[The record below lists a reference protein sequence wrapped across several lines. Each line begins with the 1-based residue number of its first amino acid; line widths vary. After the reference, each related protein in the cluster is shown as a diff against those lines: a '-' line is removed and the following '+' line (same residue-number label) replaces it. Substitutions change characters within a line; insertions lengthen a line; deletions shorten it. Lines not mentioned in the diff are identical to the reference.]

1 MTIAIDQPP
10 PPHVKRWTKREYN
23 ELIERGAFQGQRV
36 YLFRGE
42 LIEMSPQYH
51 PHAFAVTRLNKALFL
66 AFGVDGGYEIR
77 IQLPFETPGE
87 SMPEP
92 DALVCT
98 VEQNLR
104 RPHPDQ
110 AVLVIEVAD
119 SSLATDRDKAL
130 DYAAAGIPEYWIVD
144 VNRRVV
150 EVYRSPLA
158 DPTAVLGFRF
168 PEPSTYSSD
177 ASIEL
182 LAKPGVTI
190 QIAQLFHTAS

>member
-23 ELIERGAFQGQRV
+23 ELIE
-36 YLFRGE
+36 
-42 LIEMSPQYH
+42 MSPQYH
-51 PHAFAVTRLNKALFL
+51 PHAFAVTRLTKALVLSFE
-66 AFGVDGGYEIR
+66 AEGGHEIR

-98 VEQNLR
+98 IEQNLR
-104 RPHPDQ
+104 LPHPNQ
-110 AVLVIEVAD
+110 AILAIEVAD
-119 SSLATDRDKAL
+119 SSLATDREKAF

-150 EVYRSPLA
+150 EVYRNPVSDA
-158 DPTAVLGFRF
+158 TAFLGFRYGQ
-168 PEPSTYSSD
+168 PTIYNAD
-177 ASIEL
+177 ASIET
-182 LAKPGVTI
+182 LAKPGVKI
-190 QIAQLFHTAS
+190 QISQLFHQAS

>member
-1 MTIAIDQPP
+1 MTIAVDQPP

-23 ELIERGAFQGQRV
+23 DLVERGVFQGQRL

-51 PHAFAVTRLNKALFL
+51 PHAFAVTRLNKALFV
-66 AFGVDGGYEIR
+66 AFGADGGYEIR

-104 RPHPDQ
+104 RPHPNQ
-110 AVLVIEVAD
+110 AVLAIEVAD
-119 SSLATDRDKAL
+119 SSLAKDREKAL
-130 DYAAAGIPEYWIVD
+130 EYAAAGIPEYWIVD

-150 EVYRSPLA
+150 EVYRNPVS
-158 DPTAVLGFRF
+158 DPTASLGFRYGQ
-168 PEPSTYSSD
+168 PAVYSSD
-177 ASIEL
+177 ASIEP
-182 LAKPGVTI
+182 LARPGVEI
-190 QIAQLFHTAS
+190 RIAQLFPTVS